1 MGLALR
7 AHQPPPSSTEQ
18 ELVASVRRGDDP
30 AFEELFSRY
39 RSRISGYVMTAV
51 GDHGRAEDIT
61 QEVFISALRRLRDTE
76 RPISFK
82 PWIYAIAKNACID
95 EFRRTW
101 RAAEVSLEQDGDA
114 GPLEAQLPSFHPSP
128 HAALENRQQLD
139 DLQGAFR
146 GLSESHHRI
155 LVLRELEGLSY
166 GEIGRRMGMSR
177 AMVEST
183 LFRARKRLNAEFKD
197 LESGRRCEH
206 VRATIDRSELRSL
219 RVLGIRERRQVER
232 HLSHCHACRKH
243 AWLAGFDAT
252 SLKRRG
258 LAEKVA
264 ALLPI
269 GWWRARR
276 AAESGGTIGHARAH
290 SLAAA
295 RLVPRLARYS
305 EPAAQAPLGRVAAGA
320 AALALAAAGGG
331 YAVSSTGHKP
341 TAKAGA
347 PASMTG
353 RTSAKLPTRA
363 PIRSAASPRGASTAS
378 AVAHRPDRSASRV
391 SHSSVANG
399 GGAAS
404 STTRPAS
411 SPSHPGGQRG
421 SQTGA
426 ASPPSSVPGSRAG
439 TTSSSGTQNIL
450 SSVLG
455 GVLSKPQVP
464 RLPGTRSGQSG
475 GQKGQI
481 PAGKPPSNL
490 SQGSAGKTVQGAAQT
505 VQGVAQ
511 AGDQALNTTA
521 QTGGQVVKGVTG
533 ALSGPGH

>member
-7 AHQPPPSSTEQ
+7 VNQPPPSSTEHQ
-18 ELVASVRRGDDP
+18 LVAAVRRGDDS

-39 RSRISGYVMTAV
+39 RSRISAYVMTAV

-61 QEVFISALRRLRDTE
+61 QDVFIAALRRLRDTE

-101 RAAEVSLEQDGDA
+101 RASEVSLEQNGDV
-114 GPLEAQLPSFHPSP
+114 GPLEEQLPSSQPSP
-128 HAALENRQQLD
+128 EAVLENRQQLD

-146 GLSESHHRI
+146 GLSENHHRI

-166 GEIGRRMGMSR
+166 GEIGKRMGMSR

-206 VRATIDRSELRSL
+206 VRSTIDRSSLRSL
-219 RVLGIRERRQVER
+219 RMLGIRERRQVER

-243 AWLAGFDAT
+243 AWLSGFDAS

-258 LAEKVA
+258 VAEKVA
-264 ALLPI
+264 AFLPF
-269 GWWRARR
+269 GWWPLRR
-276 AAESGGTIGHARAH
+276 AASSHGPAGGARVH

-305 EPAAQAPLGRVAAGA
+305 DPATQAPLGRAAAAA

-331 YAVSSTGHKP
+331 YAVAGSSPEHHAEAAPGVSLTASPSAAASTPLPRPVHTVVRQSTPARSTG
-341 TAKAGA
+341 
-347 PASMTG
+347 ASRHGHSGG
-353 RTSAKLPTRA
+353 RDGGS
-363 PIRSAASPRGASTAS
+363 SAARTGHASKA
-378 AVAHRPDRSASRV
+378 
-391 SHSSVANG
+391 

-404 STTRPAS
+404 KTTHPGAARPAS
-411 SPSHPGGQRG
+411 
-421 SQTGA
+421 TTV
-426 ASPPSSVPGSRAG
+426 PSSTSGSG
-439 TTSSSGTQNIL
+439 SSSATSKGPSSAGGRSIL
-450 SSVLG
+450 NSVLG
-455 GVLSKPQVP
+455 GALSKPGVP
-464 RLPGTRSGQSG
+464 HLSGSRS
-475 GQKGQI
+475 GQI
-481 PAGKPPSNL
+481 PAP
-490 SQGSAGKTVQGAAQT
+490 TVQLPASHLPSSPVNLPGAAQSA
-505 VQGVAQ
+505 AQ
-511 AGDQALNTTA
+511 AANQALNA
-521 QTGGQVVKGVTG
+521 VGQKASQVVDGTTG
-533 ALSGPGH
+533 ALPGLGH

>member
-18 ELVASVRRGDDP
+18 ELVAAVRRGDDT

-95 EFRRTW
+95 E
-101 RAAEVSLEQDGDA
+101 V
-114 GPLEAQLPSFHPSP
+114 HPSP
-128 HAALENRQQLD
+128 HAALENRQQLE

-197 LESGRRCEH
+197 LESGRRCEY
-206 VRATIDRSELRSL
+206 VRATIDRTELQSL
-219 RVLGIRERRQVER
+219 RILGIRDRRQLER

-243 AWLAGFDAT
+243 AWLAGFDAA

-258 LAEKVA
+258 VAEKVA

-269 GWWRARR
+269 GWWRARHAAAGHGTTGR
-276 AAESGGTIGHARAH
+276 AQIH

-295 RLVPRLARYS
+295 RLVPRIARYS
-305 EPAAQAPLGRVAAGA
+305 EPATQAPVGRVAAA
-320 AALALAAAGGG
+320 AATLALAAAGGG
-331 YAVSSTGHKP
+331 YAVSASSPKP
-341 TAKAGA
+341 TAKAPG
-347 PASMTG
+347 PVSLST
-353 RTSAKLPTRA
+353 RTSAHLPPSTAIRRPALARA
-363 PIRSAASPRGASTAS
+363 ASAAP
-378 AVAHRPDRSASRV
+378 AVAHRPGHTARRA
-391 SHSSVANG
+391 SHSSGAGG
-399 GGAAS
+399 GGAPKVAGSSTSAGHPAAQQGTPPAAASAS
-404 STTRPAS
+404 SSVPS
-411 SPSHPGGQRG
+411 SRA
-421 SQTGA
+421 T
-426 ASPPSSVPGSRAG
+426 PPSSQ
-439 TTSSSGTQNIL
+439 GTQNIL
-450 SSVLG
+450 GSVLG
-455 GVLSKPQVP
+455 GALAKPQVP
-464 RLPGTRSGQSG
+464 HLPGSGSGQSG
-475 GQKGQI
+475 AQQGQL
-481 PAGKPPSNL
+481 PAAKLPLNPTQGNL
-490 SQGSAGKTVQGAAQT
+490 QQGVQGAAQT
-505 VQGVAQ
+505 ADQG
-511 AGDQALNTTA
+511 LNAVT
-521 QTGGQVVKGVTG
+521 QTGGQVVNGATG
-533 ALSGPGH
+533 TLSGLGH